1 MTFKWIGRPLPRQ
14 DAGGKVTGKTRF
26 MSDLS
31 FPGMLWGSVLRSRH
45 PHALIRSID
54 TGEAARL
61 PGVAAVLTHQ
71 DVPGLNGYGIV
82 IQDQPVLCADK
93 VRYMGDAVALVAAES
108 KEIAALALDLIRVEY
123 EELPGI
129 FDPEE
134 AMQANAPQV
143 HASGNI
149 CRHTAVTHGD
159 VEKAFASAEAIVENT
174 YHTTCVMPAFLETEG
189 GVAQIDDRGVITVW
203 CGSHYPDRDVIQIAR
218 SLGLDKEK
226 IRVIGN
232 PVGGGFG
239 GKDEITIQIHLA
251 LLAMRTR
258 RPVKIVLQREESVV
272 SGWKKHPMTIRM
284 KTGAA
289 RDGTLLAHQV
299 TIISDTGAYASLG
312 GTILNSAVEH
322 CSGSYRVPNAKVD
335 GYCVYTNNS
344 VSGAMRGFG
353 ANQVTF
359 AMETQME
366 ILAEKLGMDRL
377 AIRLKNGMQTG
388 DKGPLGNEMFT
399 AMGPVPTLAAA
410 GATDLWINRESYKA
424 NPSRPWKK
432 RGVGLAAAIKGCGL
446 GFRLPD
452 YGTAVIEL
460 LPGGGFRLGVGCPE
474 IGQGNSIAYA
484 QMAAEVLGCH
494 PDQVEVVTGD
504 TAATPDSGTSTA
516 SRSVYVAGNAIII
529 AGKLMQK
536 RLTEAAAEELGIS
549 AGEIELGDGIAT
561 DGEKSVSYAQL
572 AAKLLAGG
580 AECRELGR
588 FHAPKA
594 EKEIPGAYGLPHL
607 VFGTH
612 AHVVLVE
619 VDTLTGQVD
628 VLETVALPDAGR
640 VINLQGL
647 EGQSEGG
654 TLMGMGY
661 ALTEEVV
668 LENGI
673 TKTLNFNNYIIPTAV
688 DAPRVTTIPVE
699 VMEQTG
705 PFGAKGIGEA
715 VCISITPAIT
725 NAIYD
730 AVGVRITELPA
741 NLERVLAGLMN
752 QGKTGISGHGRSI
765 STS

>member
-1 MTFKWIGRPLPRQ
+1 MTLKWIGKPVPRQ
-14 DAGGKVTGKTRF
+14 DAGGKVTGATRF

-31 FPGMLWGSVLRSRH
+31 FPGMLWGRVLRSRY
-45 PHALIRSID
+45 PHALIKSID

-61 PGVAAVLTHQ
+61 PGVVAVLTHH

-82 IQDQPVLCADK
+82 VQDQPVLCSDK
-93 VRYMGDAVALVAAES
+93 VRYMGDAVALVAAET
-108 KEIAALALDLIRVEY
+108 KEIAARALELIRVEY
-123 EELPGI
+123 EELPGV

-134 AMQANAPQV
+134 AMQAGAPQV
-143 HASGNI
+143 HATGNI
-149 CRHTAVTHGD
+149 FRHTAVAHGD
-159 VEKAFASAEAIVENT
+159 VEAAFAEADVIVENVYRT
-174 YHTTCVMPAFLETEG
+174 SRQMPAFLETEG
-189 GVAQIDDRGVITVW
+189 GVALLDAGGLLTVW
-203 CGSHYPDRDVIQIAR
+203 CGSQYPDRDVIQIAR
-218 SLGLDKEK
+218 ALGMANEK
-226 IRVIGN
+226 IRVIAN

-239 GKDEITIQIHLA
+239 GKDEVTIQIHLA
-251 LLAMRTR
+251 LLAMKTM
-258 RPVKIVLQREESVV
+258 RPVKIVLSREESVV
-272 SGWKKHPMTIRM
+272 TGWKKHPMVIRM
-284 KTGAA
+284 KTGAR
-289 RDGTLLAHQV
+289 RDGSLVAHQV
-299 TIISDTGAYASLG
+299 TIVSDTGAYASLG
-312 GTILNSAVEH
+312 GTILNSAIEH
-322 CSGSYRVPNAKVD
+322 CSGPYRVPNVQVD

-353 ANQVTF
+353 VNQVTF

-366 ILAEKLGMDRL
+366 ILAEKLAMDRL
-377 AIRLKNGMQTG
+377 AIRLKNGLQQG
-388 DKGPLGNEMFT
+388 DKGALGNDLVT

-410 GATDLWINRESYKA
+410 GATDLWRQREVYKA
-424 NPSRPWKK
+424 NPSRPWKR

-452 YGTAVIEL
+452 FGTATIEL
-460 LPGGGFRLGVGCPE
+460 LPGGYFRVGVGCPE

-484 QMAAEVLGCH
+484 QMAAEVLGC
-494 PDQVEVVTGD
+494 PVDQVEVVTGD

-529 AGKLMQK
+529 AGQRMRE
-536 RLTEAAAEELGIS
+536 RLREVAAAELNVP
-549 AGEIELGDGIAT
+549 AGEIDLCEGLAAAGG
-561 DGEKSVSYAQL
+561 KSISYTQL
-572 AAKLLAGG
+572 AARMLAGG
-580 AECRELGR
+580 KDCRELGR
-588 FHAPKA
+588 FHSPKA
-594 EKEIPGAYGLPHL
+594 DQEIAGAYGLPHL

-619 VDTLTGQVD
+619 VDTLTGQVE

-640 VINLQGL
+640 VINRQGL

-661 ALTEEVV
+661 ALSEEVV
-668 LENGI
+668 LEKGV

-688 DAPRVTTIPVE
+688 DAPPVATIPVE

-741 NLERVLAGLMN
+741 NLERVLAGM
-752 QGKTGISGHGRSI
+752 QTCGIR
-765 STS
+765 

>member
-1 MTFKWIGRPLPRQ
+1 MTFKWIGKPLPRQ
-14 DAGGKVTGKTRF
+14 DAGGKVTGKTKF

-31 FPGMLWGSVLRSRH
+31 LPGMLWGRVLRSQY
-45 PHALIRSID
+45 PHALIKSID
-54 TGEAARL
+54 TSEAANL

-93 VRYMGDAVALVAAES
+93 VRYLGDAVALVAAET
-108 KEIAALALDLIRVEY
+108 KEIAALALSLIRVEY
-123 EELPGI
+123 EELTGV

-134 AMQANAPQV
+134 AMQTKAPLV

-149 CRHTAVTHGD
+149 CRHTAVINGD
-159 VEKAFASAEAIVENT
+159 VEGAFAGADEIVENT
-174 YHTTCVMPAFLETEG
+174 YRTSCVMPAFLETEG
-189 GVAQIDDRGVITVW
+189 GMAQIDEQGLVTVW
-203 CGSHYPDRDVIQIAR
+203 CGSHYPDRDAIQIAR
-218 SLGLDKEK
+218 SLGLKKEK
-226 IRVIGN
+226 VRVIGN

-251 LLAMRTR
+251 LLALKTG
-258 RPVKIVLQREESVV
+258 RPVKIILNREESVV

-289 RDGTLLAHQV
+289 RDGTLVAHQV

-322 CSGSYRVPNAKVD
+322 CSGPYRVPNVQVD

-353 ANQVTF
+353 VNQVTF

-377 AIRLKNGMQTG
+377 AIRLKNGLQTG

-460 LPGGGFRLGVGCPE
+460 LPSGGFRLGVGCPE

-484 QMAAEVLGCH
+484 QMAAEVLGCQL
-494 PDQVEVVTGD
+494 DQVEVVTGD
-504 TAATPDSGTSTA
+504 TFATPDSGTSTA

-529 AGKLMQK
+529 AGEQMRQ
-536 RLTEAAAEELGIS
+536 RLKEAAATDLGVPIEEIGLSDGLAA
-549 AGEIELGDGIAT
+549 AGG
-561 DGEKSVSYAQL
+561 KSVSYAQL
-572 AAKLLAGG
+572 AAKFLADGI
-580 AECRELGR
+580 ACQELGR

-594 EKEIPGAYGLPHL
+594 PQEIPGAYGLPHL

-612 AHVVLVE
+612 AHVALVE
-619 VDTLTGQVD
+619 VDTFTGQVE

-668 LENGI
+668 LEKGF

-688 DAPRVTTIPVE
+688 DAPQISTIPVE
-699 VMEQTG
+699 VMEKTG

-741 NLERVLAGLMN
+741 NLERVLAGL
-752 QGKTGISGHGRSI
+752 KTQKK